1 CKDCVIFS
9 QSGSVFHNGKT
20 KAGNRVINDND
31 TVSIEVNMKCSPR
44 TATLFINDYQQIIFA
59 SGIPES
65 VQFWFKLN
73 YQNDSVTVVSLK
85 RLNRP
90 TSVKIPREKYVKW
103 E

>member
-1 CKDCVIFS
+1 MES
-9 QSGSVFHNGKT
+9 
-20 KAGNRVINDND
+20 
-31 TVSIEVNMKCSPR
+31 SPR
-44 TATLFINDYQQIIFA
+44 TVTLFINNYQQIIFA

-73 YQNDSVTVVSLK
+73 YQNDSVTAVSLK

-90 TSVKIPREKYVKW
+90 TSVKIPREKCLKW